1 VDKKE
6 LPNENEEKKVTS
18 KFLEIYSKID
28 KDKPT
33 KENLKEIQEYV
44 SETQNPSITL
54 QRLSQNL
61 TEHLINETF
70 GANGMKIEP
79 LLKGIDEMRNELGYS
94 SSSTIE
100 QLLID
105 EIILEFLRTYHMQ
118 LALTTFTTNKGI
130 DLKNIKK
137 FDELLNSAQARFHKS
152 IQTLMKLRKSGV
164 KLQINI
170 ATEGGKQVNLQK

>member
-1 VDKKE
+1 M
-6 LPNENEEKKVTS
+6 EKKTSS
-18 KFLEIYSKID
+18 KFIEIFSKID
-28 KDKPT
+28 KEKPT
-33 KENLKEIQEYV
+33 KENLKEIQEYFP
-44 SETQNPSITL
+44 ETKNPSITL

-61 TEHLINETF
+61 ITNHFKKTF
-70 GANGMKIEP
+70 EASGANIEP
-79 LLKGIDEMRNELGYS
+79 LLGGVEKMRNELGYS
-94 SSSTIE
+94 SSATIE

-105 EIILEFLRTYHMQ
+105 EIILEFLRIHHMQ

-170 ATEGGKQVNLQK
+170 ATEGRYRLTQNGWKPY

>member
-1 VDKKE
+1 M
-6 LPNENEEKKVTS
+6 EKKTSS
-18 KFLEIYSKID
+18 KFIEIFSKID
-28 KDKPT
+28 KEKPT

-44 SETQNPSITL
+44 LETQNPSITL
-54 QRLSQNL
+54 QRVSQNL

-79 LLKGIDEMRNELGYS
+79 LLKGIEEMRNELGYS

-105 EIILEFLRTYHMQ
+105 EIILEFFRTHAMQLLLIGLTIKEGTQLRT
-118 LALTTFTTNKGI
+118 
-130 DLKNIKK
+130 IKK
-137 FDELLNSAQARFHKS
+137 IDEQVSSAQNRMHKS
-152 IQTLMKLRKSGV
+152 TQMLMKLRKSGV

-170 ATEGGKQVNLQK
+170 ATEGGYRLTQNGWKPY